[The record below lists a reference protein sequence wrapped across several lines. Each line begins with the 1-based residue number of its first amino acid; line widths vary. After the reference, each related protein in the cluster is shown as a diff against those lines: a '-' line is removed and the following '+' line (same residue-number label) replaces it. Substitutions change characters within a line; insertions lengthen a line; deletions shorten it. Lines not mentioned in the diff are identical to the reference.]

1 MCSFFSLSRFC
12 RRIYATHIQ
21 FQMNSYE
28 SGSKQITRAWR
39 RSGQEIQHVNS
50 SILKKKWQCL
60 EVSRVTNE
68 AKERMKRKK
77 LNYIAYYFLMCN
89 EMNAF
94 LFATFRESDLFG
106 RAKMTVEMEL
116 KKKNKRDN
124 RK

>member
-1 MCSFFSLSRFC
+1 
-12 RRIYATHIQ
+12 
-21 FQMNSYE
+21 MNSYE
-28 SGSKQITRAWR
+28 SGSKQLTLAWR

-68 AKERMKRKK
+68 AKEKKK
-77 LNYIAYYFLMCN
+77 LNYIAYYFPMCS

-106 RAKMTVEMEL
+106 
-116 KKKNKRDN
+116 
-124 RK
+124 